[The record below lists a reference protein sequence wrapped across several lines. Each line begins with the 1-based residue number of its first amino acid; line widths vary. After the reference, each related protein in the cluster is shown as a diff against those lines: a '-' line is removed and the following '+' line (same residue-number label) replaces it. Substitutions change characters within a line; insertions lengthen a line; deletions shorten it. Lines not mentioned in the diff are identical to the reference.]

1 MEVYR
6 NQFKKFLEIHKKTNG
21 AKVLLFGYNK
31 VCNTWLNYFQTF
43 NPYNFQV
50 LGVVDFGISLYKSFH
65 EPRLNN
71 WDDTYTFSCD
81 REQII
86 NWINECD
93 MIIFCDSGTAW
104 TDGKNRTLDIMG
116 MGMLGYYDDMVLTHD
131 FVKQK
136 VDTLH
141 TLLSNQNQSC
151 YVWEVTQHEID
162 FYWWTVNQFGA
173 KKDNH
178 KLIWTEGWLYHFN
191 SHDFNVWNSR
201 YVYRANDAANQKRV
215 MWWFNDY
222 STIKNDKSKNI
233 FILSDKWASGKT
245 TLAKELYCKDSG
257 SYEILATEQV
267 LETLGLNCIGNYNF
281 TSKLDYYNNLDILN
295 ETSSSYIIPL
305 QGAYNPNNK
314 NSGSW
319 VGSEYLSD
327 MNKNIRSVSIGS
339 KYQDILGRDYGVDQ
353 TLVWVGHSDTNVS
366 QSLRI
371 GNLNKEI
378 RFSGSVDYSTMAT
391 SIHNELTS

>member
-6 NQFKKFLEIHKKTNG
+6 NQFQKFLEFHKKTNG

-31 VCNTWLNYFQTF
+31 VCNTWLNYLQTF
-43 NPYNFQV
+43 NPYNYQV
-50 LGVVDFGISLYKSFH
+50 LGVVDFSTTLQKSFH

-71 WDDTYTFSCD
+71 WDDTYSFSSD
-81 REQII
+81 KQQII
-86 NWINECD
+86 SWIQECD
-93 MIIFCDSGTAW
+93 LIIFCDSGTAW
-104 TDGKNRTLDIMG
+104 TDGKNRTLDVMG
-116 MGMLGYYDDMVLTHD
+116 MGMLGYYDDMVMMHG
-131 FVKQK
+131 FVKEK
-136 VDTLH
+136 VEKLH
-141 TLLSNQNQSC
+141 TMLINNNQSC
-151 YVWEVTQHEID
+151 YVWEITQHEID
-162 FYWWTVNQFGA
+162 YYWYLVNQFGVST
-173 KKDNH
+173 KKM
-178 KLIWTEGWLYHFN
+178 IWSEGWMYHFN
-191 SHDFNVWNSR
+191 DDNFKPWNKK
-201 YVYRANDAANQKRV
+201 YVYRADDSANQKRV

-245 TLAKELYCKDSG
+245 TLAKELYSKDSG

-267 LETLGLNCIGNYNF
+267 LETLGLNCIGSYNF
-281 TSKLDYYNNLDILN
+281 SSKLDYYNNLDLLN

-319 VGSEYLSD
+319 VGNEYLSE
-327 MNKNIRSVSIGS
+327 MNKNIRSVAMGS
-339 KYQDILGRDYGVDQ
+339 EYQDMLGRDYGVDQ
-353 TLVWVGHSDTNVS
+353 TLVWVGHSNTNVS

-371 GNLNKEI
+371 PNIDREM

-391 SIHNELTS
+391 SIHNRLQND